1 MGTRDYVKVTIF
13 TFFNIF
19 LMIFQIK
26 SWNFHGISCDFLGIF
41 LWVSVTDRGDWDGPR
56 MATARSFP
64 ARILGGPG
72 VLLRCQSLGMV
83 SNAECDRGLA
93 SARLATYECVR
104 EICRRDEHGFF
115 RTRSRNPSAT
125 RNCVTTDSAGWAGP
139 AKSTDWPWSHFTLH
153 FLTHLPPETLTYF
166 LILEF
171 IFGFFSKF
179 PTFFWEFSK

>member
-1 MGTRDYVKVTIF
+1 
-13 TFFNIF
+13 
-19 LMIFQIK
+19 
-26 SWNFHGISCDFLGIF
+26 
-41 LWVSVTDRGDWDGPR
+41 

-83 SNAECDRGLA
+83 SNAECNRGLA
-93 SARLATYECVR
+93 QGLPHTNAFEKF
-104 EICRRDEHGFF
+104 CRRDEHGFF

-171 IFGFFSKF
+171 IFGFFQNFQHFFENF
-179 PTFFWEFSK
+179 PNKILGFSWEEKSHF

>member
-1 MGTRDYVKVTIF
+1 MGFLV
-13 TFFNIF
+13 IF
-19 LMIFQIK
+19 LAF
-26 SWNFHGISCDFLGIF
+26 SCE
-41 LWVSVTDRGDWDGPR
+41 SPSPTAVT
-56 MATARSFP
+56 
-64 ARILGGPG
+64 
-72 VLLRCQSLGMV
+72 GMV
-83 SNAECDRGLA
+83 LVWPLPAAFPRAYSEDPGYCSDVNRLAWFRMRNAIGVQP

-179 PTFFWEFSK
+179 STFF